1 MENLAA
7 DKSAGEIYLE
17 SRRHIAACLRG
28 CLHGLWGFCL
38 GRFCVQSFLIAVL
51 IMLLIPL
58 AMMMAV
64 PITTIKGANK
74 NLKALSAL
82 ELQPAK
88 PAE

>member
-1 MENLAA
+1 
-7 DKSAGEIYLE
+7 
-17 SRRHIAACLRG
+17 
-28 CLHGLWGFCL
+28 
-38 GRFCVQSFLIAVL
+38 
-51 IMLLIPL
+51 MLLIPL